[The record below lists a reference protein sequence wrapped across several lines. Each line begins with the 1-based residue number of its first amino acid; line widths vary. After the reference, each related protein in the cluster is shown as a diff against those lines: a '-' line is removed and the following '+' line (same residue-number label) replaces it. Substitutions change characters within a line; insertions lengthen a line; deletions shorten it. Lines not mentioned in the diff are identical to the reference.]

1 MRNNLRMKLK
11 INIQPKIAYYLSII
25 LTLILFSYFSYKGV
39 IAYFIHKELYGGGMD
54 ILVTLRATLA
64 GVMLFLSLLL
74 LQFSKIKDLKS
85 HKTILNGIFI
95 GWSTITILLII
106 LNPNLIYF
114 IIMSGLGSIFSLITL
129 LSLDDQIKEEK
140 NSLTDKE
147 IYLLQKLA
155 NKK

>member
-1 MRNNLRMKLK
+1 MKFK

-25 LTLILFSYFSYKGV
+25 LTLILFFYFSYKGV
-39 IAYFIHKELYGGGMD
+39 IAYFIHKELYGGGID

-85 HKTILNGIFI
+85 HRTILNGIFI
-95 GWSTITILLII
+95 GWSTIIILLII

-114 IIMSGLGSIFSLITL
+114 IIMSGLGSFFSLITL
-129 LSLDDQIKEEK
+129 LSLADQIKEEK

>member
-1 MRNNLRMKLK
+1 MKFK
-11 INIQPKIAYYLSII
+11 ISIQPKIAYYLSIV
-25 LTLILFSYFSYKGV
+25 LTLILFFYFSYKGV
-39 IAYFIHKELYGGGMD
+39 IAYFIHKELYGGGID

-106 LNPNLIYF
+106 LNTNLIYF
-114 IIMSGLGSIFSLITL
+114 ITLSGLGSIISLVTL
-129 LSLDDQIKEEK
+129 LSLVDQIKEER

>member
-1 MRNNLRMKLK
+1 MKFK

-39 IAYFIHKELYGGGMD
+39 IAYFIYKELYGGGID

-95 GWSTITILLII
+95 GWSTIIILLII

-114 IIMSGLGSIFSLITL
+114 IIMSGLGSIFSLVTL
-129 LSLDDQIKEEK
+129 LSLVDQIKEER

>member
-1 MRNNLRMKLK
+1 MKFK
-11 INIQPKIAYYLSII
+11 ISIQPKIAYYLSIV
-25 LTLILFSYFSYKGV
+25 LTLILFFYFSYKGV
-39 IAYFIHKELYGGGMD
+39 IAYFIHKELYGGGID

-85 HKTILNGIFI
+85 HRTILNGIFI
-95 GWSTITILLII
+95 GWSTIIILLII

-114 IIMSGLGSIFSLITL
+114 IIMSGLGSFFSLITL
-129 LSLDDQIKEEK
+129 LSLADQIKEEK

>member
-1 MRNNLRMKLK
+1 MKFK
-11 INIQPKIAYYLSII
+11 INIQPKIAYYLSIV
-25 LTLILFSYFSYKGV
+25 LTLILFFYFSYKGV

-64 GVMLFLSLLL
+64 GVMLFLSYLILEI
-74 LQFSKIKDLKS
+74 SKIKDLKS

-114 IIMSGLGSIFSLITL
+114 IILSGLGSIISLVTL
-129 LSLDDQIKEEK
+129 LSLVDQIKEER

>member
-1 MRNNLRMKLK
+1 MKFK
-11 INIQPKIAYYLSII
+11 ISIQPKIAYYLSIV
-25 LTLILFSYFSYKGV
+25 LTLILFFYFSYKGV
-39 IAYFIHKELYGGGMD
+39 IAYFIHKELYGGGID

-85 HKTILNGIFI
+85 HRTILNGIFI
-95 GWSTITILLII
+95 GWSTIIILLII

-114 IIMSGLGSIFSLITL
+114 IIMSGLGSFFSLITL
-129 LSLDDQIKEEK
+129 LSLADQIKEEK
-140 NSLTDKE
+140 NSLTNKE

>member
-1 MRNNLRMKLK
+1 MKFK
-11 INIQPKIAYYLSII
+11 ISIQPKIAYYLSIV
-25 LTLILFSYFSYKGV
+25 LTLILFFYFSYKGV
-39 IAYFIHKELYGGGMD
+39 IAYFIHKELYGGGID

-85 HKTILNGIFI
+85 HRTILNGIFI
-95 GWSTITILLII
+95 GWSTIIILLII

-114 IIMSGLGSIFSLITL
+114 IIMSGLGTIFSLITL

>member
-114 IIMSGLGSIFSLITL
+114 IIMSGIGSFFSLVTL
-129 LSLDDQIKEEK
+129 LSLVDQIKEEK

>member
-1 MRNNLRMKLK
+1 
-11 INIQPKIAYYLSII
+11 
-25 LTLILFSYFSYKGV
+25 
-39 IAYFIHKELYGGGMD
+39 
-54 ILVTLRATLA
+54 
-64 GVMLFLSLLL
+64 MLFLSLLL

-85 HKTILNGIFI
+85 HRTILNGIFI
-95 GWSTITILLII
+95 GWSTIIILLII

-129 LSLDDQIKEEK
+129 LSLADQIKEEK

>member
-39 IAYFIHKELYGGGMD
+39 IAYFIHKELYGGGID

-114 IIMSGLGSIFSLITL
+114 ITLSGLGSIISLVTL
-129 LSLDDQIKEEK
+129 LSLVDQIKEER

>member
-1 MRNNLRMKLK
+1 MKFK

-25 LTLILFSYFSYKGV
+25 LTLILFFYFSYKGV

-114 IIMSGLGSIFSLITL
+114 IILSGLGSIISLVTL
-129 LSLDDQIKEEK
+129 LSLVDQIKEER

>member
-1 MRNNLRMKLK
+1 MKFK

-25 LTLILFSYFSYKGV
+25 LTLILFFYFSYKGV

-95 GWSTITILLII
+95 GWSTICLL
-106 LNPNLIYF
+106 YT
-114 IIMSGLGSIFSLITL
+114 S
-129 LSLDDQIKEEK
+129 DAADE
-140 NSLTDKE
+140 
-147 IYLLQKLA
+147 
-155 NKK
+155 

>member
-1 MRNNLRMKLK
+1 MKFK
-11 INIQPKIAYYLSII
+11 ISIQPKIAYYLSIV
-25 LTLILFSYFSYKGV
+25 LTLILCFYFSYKGV
-39 IAYFIHKELYGGGMD
+39 IAYFIHKELYGGGID

-85 HKTILNGIFI
+85 HRTILNGIFI
-95 GWSTITILLII
+95 GWSTIIILLII

-129 LSLDDQIKEEK
+129 LSLDDQVKEEK

>member
-1 MRNNLRMKLK
+1 MKFK
-11 INIQPKIAYYLSII
+11 ISIQPKIAYYLSIV
-25 LTLILFSYFSYKGV
+25 LTLILFFYFSYKGV
-39 IAYFIHKELYGGGMD
+39 IAYFIHKELYGGGID

-85 HKTILNGIFI
+85 HRTILNGIFI
-95 GWSTITILLII
+95 GWSTIIILLVI

-129 LSLDDQIKEEK
+129 LSLADQIKEEK

>member
-114 IIMSGLGSIFSLITL
+114 IILSGLGSIISLVTL
-129 LSLDDQIKEEK
+129 LSLVDQIKEER